1 MARQEPSPPQTRV
14 LVIEDEPTVTQM
26 MIDVLEADGHE
37 VETAANGLLA
47 LEKIQKRAYDV
58 ILSDLRMPEL
68 DGVGVYRALERS
80 RPALLSR
87 LIFIT
92 GSTEQPEYRGFLAQT
107 SVPVIAKPFN
117 VVDLQDAIH
126 RVISACRGG
135 RESA

>member
-1 MARQEPSPPQTRV
+1 
-14 LVIEDEPTVTQM
+14 M
-26 MIDVLEADGHE
+26 MIDVLEADGYE

-47 LEKIQKRAYDV
+47 LEKIQTRSYDV

-68 DGVGVYRALERS
+68 DGIGVYRVLARS

-107 SVPVIAKPFN
+107 SVPVLAKPFN

-126 RVISACRGG
+126 QVVSASRGRPG
-135 RESA
+135 KA